1 MKLKAL
7 NKIDLQNKPV
17 QKWLKN
23 FGLRLNDKTG
33 GTYRKNAKL
42 EDFTWL
48 DADLFMQAF
57 HNVENQDGTIMFR

>member
-7 NKIDLQNKPV
+7 NRIDLQKKPV

-23 FGLRLNDKTG
+23 FGLRLNDKSG
-33 GTYRKNAKL
+33 GVYHKKATL
-42 EDFTWL
+42 EQFEWL